1 MKLLRTQIATCLIA
15 LCLSVHA
22 FAEVT
27 AAPPVIKDLPFRSAS
42 LEREMRYRI
51 YLPPGYASSAKRYPV
66 LYLLHGLY
74 GDYTNW
80 DKLTQLSTY
89 MAGRSWIVV
98 MPDAG
103 NSWYVNSVSDPR
115 DRFEDYIAKDIVAE
129 IDQHFRTLATRP
141 GRAVAGLSMGGY
153 AAMKLAL
160 KYPDR
165 YVFAGSMSGAF
176 DAAENLANKVPEF
189 HDQLIKVLGESDN
202 PARIPNDVFALLKD
216 ADPSRLPYLYV
227 TCGTAD
233 PFLAVNRDFV
243 KDLPARKIVY
253 EYHETP
259 GAHDWQFWDRA
270 VKAMLVELQSR
281 FTQ

>member
-1 MKLLRTQIATCLIA
+1 MK
-15 LCLSVHA
+15 
-22 FAEVT
+22 
-27 AAPPVIKDLPFRSAS
+27 
-42 LEREMRYRI
+42 YRI
-51 YLPPGYASSAKRYPV
+51 YLPPDYAASAKRYPV

-80 DKLTQLSTY
+80 DKLTRLSTY

-115 DRFEDYIAKDIVAE
+115 DRFEDYITKDIVAE
-129 IDQHFRTLATRP
+129 IDRHFRTLATRP

-160 KYPDR
+160 KYPDH

-176 DAAENLANKVPEF
+176 DAAENLADKVPEF
-189 HDQLIKVLGESDN
+189 HDQLIRVLGESDN

-233 PFLAVNRDFV
+233 RFLAVNREFV

-253 EYHETP
+253 EYHEAP
-259 GAHDWQFWDRA
+259 GAHDWQFWDEA
-270 VKAMLVELQSR
+270 VKFMLDKLQWR
-281 FTQ
+281 FTP

>member
-1 MKLLRTQIATCLIA
+1 MRLARTKVVTCLIG
-15 LCLSVHA
+15 LCLSLPALVEGA
-22 FAEVT
+22 G
-27 AAPPVIKDLPFRSAS
+27 APPVIKDVTFRSAS
-42 LEREMRYRI
+42 LQREIKYRI
-51 YLPPGYASSAKRYPV
+51 YLPLDYASSANRYPV

-89 MAGRSWIVV
+89 VAGRSWIVV

-165 YVFAGSMSGAF
+165 YLFAGSMSGAF
-176 DAAENLANKVPEF
+176 DAAENLANKVPEY

-202 PARIPNDVFALLKD
+202 PARMRNDVFALLRD

-233 PFLAVNRDFV
+233 PFLSVNRDFV
-243 KDLPARKIVY
+243 KDLPASKIAY
-253 EYHETP
+253 EYHEAP

-270 VKAMLVELQSR
+270 VKAMLDELQRR